1 MFYMNIFVHFFKVK
15 CIDNTILTTKE
26 EKYALITPE
35 YIITKVK
42 EIYTKFLKRGCC
54 KLVIDK
60 LICAASLIFYKKIE
74 IYFIDFC

>member
-15 CIDNTILTTKE
+15 YIDNTILTTKE

-42 EIYTKFLKRGCC
+42 EIYTKFLK
-54 KLVIDK
+54 KP
-60 LICAASLIFYKKIE
+60 E
-74 IYFIDFC
+74 